1 MCTSELLEIPCSD
14 YLEEEVG
21 NSPVERPIYLLGES
35 MGAIAS
41 LAVASERPDL
51 VDRVVIVNP
60 ATSYPRSIAARLGPL
75 LPRLS
80 GVSPSLCPAY
90 PCLCYVAAV
99 YLSFTKRWTPAVK
112 KFMLMIESMILAV
125 K

>member
-21 NSPVERPIYLLGES
+21 NSPVDRPIYLLGES

-80 GVSPSLCPAY
+80 GVSHLSASHTPVYGMLRLCI
-90 PCLCYVAAV
+90 CLSQSDGH
-99 YLSFTKRWTPAVK
+99 L
-112 KFMLMIESMILAV
+112 L
-125 K
+125 